1 MDVMVTQG
9 AEGLPR
15 RAFTVDDVFR
25 MVETSII
32 SPDERLELIE
42 GEFVPMNAKNNHHQR
57 VQNRLNRL
65 LAKIVPD
72 DLDVGIAPTLQ
83 LSETTYV
90 EPDFVIYRDTDA
102 KRLGPDR
109 ALLVIEVSDSSLGFD
124 LGRKAALM
132 ARAGIADFLV
142 IDAQKLATTVHRDP
156 GADRY
161 RSVETLT
168 AAQWLAPLAAEL
180 AAVRFKLADLA

>member
-1 MDVMVTQG
+1 MNVMVTQG

-15 RAFTVDDVFR
+15 RAFTVDDAFR
-25 MVETSII
+25 MVETGII

-57 VQNRLNRL
+57 VQNRLTKLLIRL
-65 LAKIVPD
+65 VPD
-72 DLDVGIAPTLQ
+72 DLDVGIEPTLQ

-132 ARAGIADFLV
+132 AKAGITDFWV
-142 IDAQKLATTVHRDP
+142 IDAQKLETTVHRDP
-156 GADRY
+156 GVDRY

-168 AAQWLAPLAAEL
+168 AASLLVPLATEL